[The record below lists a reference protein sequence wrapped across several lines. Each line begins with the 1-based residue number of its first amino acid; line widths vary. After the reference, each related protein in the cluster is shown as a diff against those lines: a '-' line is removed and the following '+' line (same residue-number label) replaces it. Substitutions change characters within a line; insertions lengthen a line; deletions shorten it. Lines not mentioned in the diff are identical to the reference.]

1 MSDRHSMHWHWLGS
15 TCLFVNFKL
24 KIWRQTSQFL
34 FLCLIS
40 VLVYVL
46 FYNSENKT
54 KIWLSQ
60 SLSWFLQ
67 VQGQHRPDHQDWV
80 NRIKRCLGWSLV
92 IFLLSHHTI
101 FTLHSLSR
109 QFIWSSSPFLGRFP
123 VNNYSPLGLSYYYRW
138 MLVLARGYKNHSI
151 TQNIHIGAGALQSVE
166 VMEEVA
172 SDSGGNSL
180 DLYNDLYKGSY
191 LFVINILSLIFAS
204 LPKLGPS

>member
-1 MSDRHSMHWHWLGS
+1 
-15 TCLFVNFKL
+15 
-24 KIWRQTSQFL
+24 
-34 FLCLIS
+34 
-40 VLVYVL
+40 
-46 FYNSENKT
+46 
-54 KIWLSQ
+54 
-60 SLSWFLQ
+60 
-67 VQGQHRPDHQDWV
+67 
-80 NRIKRCLGWSLV
+80 
-92 IFLLSHHTI
+92 
-101 FTLHSLSR
+101 
-109 QFIWSSSPFLGRFP
+109 
-123 VNNYSPLGLSYYYRW
+123 